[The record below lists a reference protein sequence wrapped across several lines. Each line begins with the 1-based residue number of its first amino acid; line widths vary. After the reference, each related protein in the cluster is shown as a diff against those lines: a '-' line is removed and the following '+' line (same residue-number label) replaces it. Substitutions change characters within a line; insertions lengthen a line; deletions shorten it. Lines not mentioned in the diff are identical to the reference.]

1 MHGINIDLDDVD
13 IEDLT
18 FEVSTQNVQDYISSP
33 EFKSDLVK
41 ELVEAT
47 KEKKHIENKLRSI
60 AIQLAD
66 TERIA
71 KLESILAIAH
81 GYVLRNEELVSDVKE
96 LLYNS
101 FDDIEQRE
109 FLFKNFHTKFY
120 RGTKILNTYKNDAV
134 QKKLTREGYL
144 SKVDL
149 KSKDTPLR
157 YLKYLNKA
165 KNDMLRDQK
174 MKHLEE
180 EVDKLKIET
189 NLVKIKYEELSSR
202 VNGTEERTT
211 SVETKLQTI
220 EKRLNNENKFRVY
233 KLKEENPHISSK
245 EISIII
251 GVSIRTI
258 TSWLKEIRDL
268 DL

>member
-13 IEDLT
+13 AEDLT
-18 FEVSTQNVQDYISSP
+18 FEVNTQDVQDYISSP
-33 EFKSDLVK
+33 KFKSDLVK
-41 ELVEAT
+41 KLAEAT

-60 AIQLAD
+60 SIQLAD
-66 TERIA
+66 TEKIA
-71 KLESILAIAH
+71 KLETILAIAH
-81 GYVLRNEELVSDVKE
+81 GYVLRNEGLINDVKE

-101 FDDIEQRE
+101 FEDIEQRE

-120 RGTKILNTYKNDAV
+120 RGTKILNTYKNDAM

-144 SKVDL
+144 SRVDL

-165 KNDMLRDQK
+165 KNDLLRDQK
-174 MKHLEE
+174 MQRLTE
-180 EVDKLKIET
+180 EVEKLKIET

-220 EKRLNNENKFRVY
+220 EKKLNNESKFRVY
-233 KLKEENPHISSK
+233 KLKEENPRISSK
-245 EISIII
+245 EISTII
-251 GVSIRTI
+251 GVSRRTI

-268 DL
+268 SL